1 MKRFSFRSM
10 MFVFAGVM
18 TGLFG
23 PAACTAPLESNIQKE
38 SFGQLSS
45 GEEVS
50 LFTLTSSTGV
60 KARIMNYGGA
70 IVSLEVPDAQGKL
83 TDVTLGF
90 GTLADY
96 EQHRVFFGA
105 LIGRFGNRIAQG
117 QFSIDGEEYQLAT
130 NDGANHLHGGI
141 VGYDR
146 VLWTAEPVES
156 ETEPGLRLS
165 YLSVD
170 GEEGYPGNLEVTVT
184 YTLKGN
190 ALEIAYEATTDKATP
205 VNLTNH
211 AFYNLAGEGTILDH
225 ELTIAAPYYT
235 PVDSTLIPTGELVE
249 VAGTPFDFNSPY
261 PIGARIAEVPG
272 GYDHNYVLT
281 EGEGL
286 RFAAK
291 LKDPKSGRFMEIHTT
306 EPGLQ
311 FYSGNFLNGMQSR
324 GDRSYTIHTGLCLE
338 TQHFPD
344 APNQPN
350 FPSTILRPGEKYET
364 TTVMTFGVE

>member
-90 GTLADY
+90 DTLADY